1 MSVNGNRK
9 GKRVE
14 RAAAAFFR
22 DLGYPGARRAQQYKG
37 TESSADLT
45 VPGLEWLHVE
55 VKGDKGIRLGT
66 KALDEA
72 CAQAVCDC
80 GGKPWVVM
88 WYEFNRGWRWT
99 FRSGGVIFTVTAGY
113 DEVLTGLKPLP
124 KPKKERAK

>member
-1 MSVNGNRK
+1 MPVNGNRK

-55 VKGDKGIRLGT
+55 VKGGKGIRLGT

-72 CAQAVCDC
+72 CIQAYRDG

-88 WYEFNRGWRWT
+88 WMEYARGWRWT
-99 FRSGGVIFTVTAGY
+99 FALDNLHVTVSDCFGIA
-113 DEVLTGLKPLP
+113 LKTL
-124 KPKKERAK
+124 KERK

>member
-1 MSVNGNRK
+1 MPVNGNRK

-22 DLGYPGARRAQQYKG
+22 DLGYPGARRSQQYMG

-72 CAQAVCDC
+72 CQQAAQDC
-80 GGKPWVVM
+80 GKKRWVVM
-88 WYEFNRGWRWT
+88 WWEERRGWRWT
-99 FRSGGVIFTVTAGY
+99 LTVQSVRVTVTDWHDAL
-113 DEVLTGLKPLP
+113 DLA
-124 KPKKERAK
+124 KKERRR